1 MEHEMWSWQ
10 KIKWLIL
17 TLTSI
22 QIWIQIHNLD
32 GVRPGL
38 IQKLTEWLQFIS
50 NFLIGMAAVL

>member
-1 MEHEMWSWQ
+1 MEHEMWPWQ

-32 GVRPGL
+32 SVKPGL
-38 IQKLTEWLQFIS
+38 IQKLTEWLQLIS
-50 NFLIGMAAVL
+50 NFLIGTAAVL